1 MGEIP
6 KEIINYIS
14 LITKKLFKNNEIN
27 NKKSSFLFVKSL
39 GVRYFSDY
47 YEIIKYFSDN
57 GFEYIQFN
65 EFLLFFLRDGEF
77 GRKFKIKNFL
87 PKKKPNKIESKIIF
101 CYNSLISFFFVKKH
115 FPHLMELKKFDRTKS
130 DDNYMCYEQFK
141 DYLNKKNLLDDKYNF
156 IDLINNDN
164 N

>member
-1 MGEIP
+1 M
-6 KEIINYIS
+6 
-14 LITKKLFKNNEIN
+14 
-27 NKKSSFLFVKSL
+27 KSL
-39 GVRYFSDY
+39 GARYFSDY

-65 EFLLFFLRDGEF
+65 DFYFFLRDGEF
-77 GRKFKIKNFL
+77 IENLRLKIFF
-87 PKKKPNKIESKIIF
+87 PKKPNKIESKIIF
-101 CYNSLISFFFVKKH
+101 CYNTLISFFIVKKH
-115 FPHLMELKKFDRTKS
+115 FNHLMELKKFDRTKS

>member
-1 MGEIP
+1 MENSVENLRLKI
-6 KEIINYIS
+6 
-14 LITKKLFKNNEIN
+14 
-27 NKKSSFLFVKSL
+27 
-39 GVRYFSDY
+39 
-47 YEIIKYFSDN
+47 
-57 GFEYIQFN
+57 
-65 EFLLFFLRDGEF
+65 FF
-77 GRKFKIKNFL
+77 